1 MEGHAEVGRVWNRL
15 LSSCPLYFLHCRHC
29 HHHAL
34 SWREKKPFQ
43 YSGMRQTMW
52 HRGGRCSGVGLNILP
67 RICPKLSCYLSP
79 YFEASTWPIS
89 GVEKLYLCA
98 GLAQSI
104 MGFRSCCQVRF
115 VLDLIIFFWQHLFSK
130 VQIIE

>member
-1 MEGHAEVGRVWNRL
+1 
-15 LSSCPLYFLHCRHC
+15 
-29 HHHAL
+29 
-34 SWREKKPFQ
+34 
-43 YSGMRQTMW
+43 MW
-52 HRGGRCSGVGLNILP
+52 QRGGRCSGVGLNILTW
-67 RICPKLSCYLSP
+67 ICPKLSCYLSL
-79 YFEASTWPIS
+79 YFDASTWPIS

-115 VLDLIIFFWQHLFSK
+115 VLDLIIFLWQHLFSK